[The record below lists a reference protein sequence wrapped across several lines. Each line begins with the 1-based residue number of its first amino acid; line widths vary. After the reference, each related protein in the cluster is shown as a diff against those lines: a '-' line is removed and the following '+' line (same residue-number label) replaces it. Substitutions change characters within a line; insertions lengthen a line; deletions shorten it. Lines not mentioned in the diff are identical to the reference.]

1 MNLNAYHDKQSTHD
15 AKFWQ
20 SYYEF
25 IMEDSNVRL
34 KRRVN
39 YPTRTASFLYWD
51 EGGRRSF
58 TLTQVCREIRTEFL
72 PIYIANMEF
81 RVHHLETDT
90 YLQVCVIPPGTNSE
104 HAIETSSID
113 YDPRTTSGKY

>member
-39 YPTRTASFLYWD
+39 YHTRTASVLYWD

-72 PIYIANMEF
+72 PIYTANMEF
-81 RVHHLETDT
+81 RVH
-90 YLQVCVIPPGTNSE
+90 
-104 HAIETSSID
+104 
-113 YDPRTTSGKY
+113 